1 MNEEGPE
8 EHGIGLLV
16 ERQRRD
22 IRGAL
27 CYCQSCEFYW
37 SVTRSLMSGQ
47 PQLYSSPEPAAQH
60 ELSNGDEPGKR
71 TAPVW
76 LQRLS
81 LFVLVLF
88 CVYLGV
94 LVMILPWWT
103 RIWDRNEFILARPWL
118 AAILH
123 NGAVRGMISGLGLMD
138 IWIGISEAV
147 HYRDYRG

>member
-1 MNEEGPE
+1 
-8 EHGIGLLV
+8 L
-16 ERQRRD
+16 D
-22 IRGAL
+22 GAL
-27 CYCQSCEFYW
+27 VGETIAERSA
-37 SVTRSLMSGQ
+37 SVRLESYSSRRGFAQNVLMRSLMSGQ
-47 PQLYSSPEPAAQH
+47 PQLFPNPDPTVDDSPVNEAQ
-60 ELSNGDEPGKR
+60 LVKR

-94 LVMILPWWT
+94 LVMVLPWWT

-118 AAILH
+118 AMVLH
-123 NGAVRGMISGLGLMD
+123 NGAVRGMISGLGLLD
-138 IWIGISEAV
+138 IWIGVSEAV

>member
-1 MNEEGPE
+1 
-8 EHGIGLLV
+8 
-16 ERQRRD
+16 
-22 IRGAL
+22 
-27 CYCQSCEFYW
+27 
-37 SVTRSLMSGQ
+37 MSGQ
-47 PQLYSSPEPAAQH
+47 PQLYSTPEPAAEQTP
-60 ELSNGDEPGKR
+60 SNGDDGAKR

-94 LVMILPWWT
+94 LVMVLPWWP

-118 AAILH
+118 AAVLH
-123 NGAVRGMISGLGLMD
+123 NGGVAGILSALGLPD
-138 IWIGISEAV
+138 ICIGISEAV

>member
-1 MNEEGPE
+1 
-8 EHGIGLLV
+8 
-16 ERQRRD
+16 
-22 IRGAL
+22 
-27 CYCQSCEFYW
+27 
-37 SVTRSLMSGQ
+37 MSGQ
-47 PQLYSSPEPAAQH
+47 PQLYSTPGPAVEQTPPEETP
-60 ELSNGDEPGKR
+60 SSKR

-123 NGAVRGMISGLGLMD
+123 NGAVRGIVSGLGLLD

>member
-1 MNEEGPE
+1 
-8 EHGIGLLV
+8 
-16 ERQRRD
+16 
-22 IRGAL
+22 
-27 CYCQSCEFYW
+27 
-37 SVTRSLMSGQ
+37 MSGE
-47 PQLYSSPEPAAQH
+47 PQLFPERVPDQEPTVLSSAA
-60 ELSNGDEPGKR
+60 SAR
-71 TAPVW
+71 RAAPVW

-94 LVMILPWWT
+94 LVMVLPWWP
-103 RIWDRNEFILARPWL
+103 RIWDQNLFILSHPTL

-123 NGAVRGMISGLGLMD
+123 NGAVRGMISGLGLLD

>member
-1 MNEEGPE
+1 
-8 EHGIGLLV
+8 
-16 ERQRRD
+16 
-22 IRGAL
+22 
-27 CYCQSCEFYW
+27 
-37 SVTRSLMSGQ
+37 MSGQ
-47 PQLYSSPEPAAQH
+47 PQLYSAPEPSVEQVP
-60 ELSNGDEPGKR
+60 STTTTEPAKR

-123 NGAVRGMISGLGLMD
+123 NGAVRGIVSGLGLLD

>member
-1 MNEEGPE
+1 MP
-8 EHGIGLLV
+8 
-16 ERQRRD
+16 
-22 IRGAL
+22 
-27 CYCQSCEFYW
+27 
-37 SVTRSLMSGQ
+37 GQ
-47 PQLYSSPEPAAQH
+47 PQLFPEHEPTVLPPPAPDA
-60 ELSNGDEPGKR
+60 ESR
-71 TAPVW
+71 RAAAPVW

-103 RIWDRNEFILARPWL
+103 RVWDNNLYMQSHPALSRF
-118 AAILH
+118 LH
-123 NGAVRGMISGLGLMD
+123 HGAVRGIISGLGLLD